1 MVATIKSEFN
11 PNLGLSVFNNH
22 AQLTDEE
29 YERLKSDCEDYEAF
43 HIFVTTAATDP
54 LMLEL
59 DEFVRDYQG
68 AKERGS
74 DYDSEENENIGAGR
88 YPSPMLLTILILKEH
103 EHLSFDLLARRVR
116 YDLSFRY
123 ALGIDDIHCSAPSES
138 KIKTFVQAVK
148 LFNESKSLELG
159 RSYSIFNEVLKNIGI
174 STVNYFG
181 KDKYTGILRLD
192 STLAGSKIAHHSR
205 PEIIISVLKDY
216 LAGLS
221 FEQSESLTLRTTEE
235 WPLIMDILG
244 IGGKKM
250 SYEMSDSG
258 EAVMRYLGFALSSIL
273 DDVKK
278 GIISETAEFPLLER
292 VYMDQFNEKTGGP
305 VLKPGKEI
313 KADSLQNVNDPD
325 ASYANKYGP
334 VQGEVVNASEI
345 IAKRET
351 VTDEDGNEI
360 SRPMAP
366 HVLTGIQVETA
377 ATGDTEFIDE
387 SVESAQE
394 IGNACGHAITGVLGD
409 GGYAS
414 LEKSQE
420 LKEKGINLMTTELK
434 GKESAFEY
442 KLQDD
447 GTLLVTDRRN
457 PEITYVAI
465 PANTKNGSRKWK
477 FTFTDQDG
485 KEKARYITEDAL
497 KHQEIREK
505 QKALPSEI
513 KKGRNNVEATMKEV
527 KSGWYKGKIRYRRKI
542 RILTALSAKA
552 VGIQIRRIINFCKKY
567 GEDLPKLCQNWG

>member
-11 PNLGLSVFNNH
+11 PNLGFSVFNNH

-68 AKERGS
+68 TKERGS
-74 DYDSEENENIGAGR
+74 DYDSDENENIGAGR

-123 ALGIDDIHCSAPSES
+123 ALCIDDIHCSAPSES
-138 KIKTFVQAVK
+138 KIKSFARAVK

-159 RSYSIFNEVLKNIGI
+159 RSYSIFNEVIKNLGI
-174 STVNYFG
+174 STVRYFG
-181 KDKYTGILRLD
+181 KNKYTGILRLD

-351 VTDEDGNEI
+351 VTDEDG
-360 SRPMAP
+360 
-366 HVLTGIQVETA
+366 
-377 ATGDTEFIDE
+377 
-387 SVESAQE
+387 
-394 IGNACGHAITGVLGD
+394 
-409 GGYAS
+409 
-414 LEKSQE
+414 
-420 LKEKGINLMTTELK
+420 
-434 GKESAFEY
+434 
-442 KLQDD
+442 
-447 GTLLVTDRRN
+447 
-457 PEITYVAI
+457 
-465 PANTKNGSRKWK
+465 WK
-477 FTFTDQDG
+477 F
-485 KEKARYITEDAL
+485 
-497 KHQEIREK
+497 
-505 QKALPSEI
+505 SE
-513 KKGRNNVEATMKEV
+513 VVT
-527 KSGWYKGKIRYRRKI
+527 S
-542 RILTALSAKA
+542 L
-552 VGIQIRRIINFCKKY
+552 
-567 GEDLPKLCQNWG
+567 

>member
-68 AKERGS
+68 AKEHGS

-216 LAGLS
+216 LDGLS

-235 WPLIMDILG
+235 WPLIKNIIG

-258 EAVMRYLGFALSSIL
+258 EAIMRYLGFALSSIL
-273 DDVKK
+273 DDVKN
-278 GIISETAEFPLLER
+278 GVISETAEFPLLER
-292 VYMDQFNEKTGGP
+292 VYLDQFKEKTGGP

-345 IAKRET
+345 VAKRET
-351 VTDEDGNEI
+351 VIDEDGNEI

-377 ATGDTEFIDE
+377 TTGDTDFIDE
-387 SVESAQE
+387 SVESAQK
-394 IGNACGHAITGVLGD
+394 IGNACGHAITDVLGD

-414 LEKSQE
+414 LKKSQE

-434 GKESAFEY
+434 ECGVNGGSQKSSG
-442 KLQDD
+442 LD
-447 GTLLVTDRRN
+447 
-457 PEITYVAI
+457 EIL
-465 PANTKNGSRKWK
+465 G
-477 FTFTDQDG
+477 
-485 KEKARYITEDAL
+485 
-497 KHQEIREK
+497 
-505 QKALPSEI
+505 
-513 KKGRNNVEATMKEV
+513 
-527 KSGWYKGKIRYRRKI
+527 
-542 RILTALSAKA
+542 
-552 VGIQIRRIINFCKKY
+552 
-567 GEDLPKLCQNWG
+567 